1 MTKDSQYTAGF
12 AGSARLNLGRGSGSS
27 RSLQNPVYDNPKTIP
42 KIKHD
47 NPMKSKS
54 ITMAAALLALASSGL
69 AQSNNVYI
77 TGATA
82 FRSATLNTVRT
93 IFANTGQYKIVHN
106 GGSGNYNGSTY
117 AIIQGTFSNVPGTT
131 TIYTS
136 FNGSVEGIRALVT
149 TNNNPEYLTISALTN
164 ATNFIAKDTIGDG
177 VSGISSPRA
186 QNASDF
192 AFSDVSKASTPYAAD
207 SLLPANNSAQV
218 GVVTFTMIANKGGT
232 NLDNLNSQ
240 NFRALLG
247 QGYVPASLINGIT
260 NDPRSV
266 YVVGRNDGSGTRT
279 TYAAE
284 TGYGISTLMN
294 QYIVGKAS
302 NGAVRDIYL
311 VPQGGTNNALNGAIT
326 NGGLALIG
334 SSANVSTVWG
344 QNVNGNGGYASGS
357 GITAAF
363 TNTSPSVNIYDA
375 SGELLD
381 TANIAL
387 VSFLSTGDAKTAMAF
402 TNSTNSGGIT
412 LGYNG
417 VKLSDFATNGGTLS
431 QADKNKITRGAY
443 TAWGYQ
449 YFYRLPTITTGAK
462 LTTYNLIFSN
472 VPANLGSAGL
482 PKSQMT
488 VSRLVDGGVVAP

>member
-1 MTKDSQYTAGF
+1 
-12 AGSARLNLGRGSGSS
+12 
-27 RSLQNPVYDNPKTIP
+27 
-42 KIKHD
+42 
-47 NPMKSKS
+47 MKPKS
-54 ITMAAALLALASSGL
+54 ITMAAVMLALASTGL

-82 FRSATLNTVRT
+82 FRSATLNTIRQ
-93 IFANTGQYKIVHN
+93 IFADTAQYKIVHN

-136 FNGSVEGIRALVT
+136 FSGSVEGIRALVT
-149 TNNNPEYLTISALTN
+149 TNNNPSYYPSSALTN
-164 ATNFIAKDTIGDG
+164 ATNFIAKGNIADG
-177 VSGISSPRA
+177 VNSVSTNSLI
-186 QNASDF
+186 QQASDF
-192 AFSDVSKASTPYAAD
+192 AFSDVSKSSTPYAAD
-207 SLLPANNSAQV
+207 SLEPGDPAAQV
-218 GVVTFTMIANKGGT
+218 GVVTFTMVANKGAT

-247 QGYVPASLINGIT
+247 NGYVPASLINGIT

-284 TGYGISTLMN
+284 TGYGISKLMN
-294 QYIVGKAS
+294 QYIVGKAT
-302 NGAVRDIYL
+302 NGAITDIYL

-326 NGGLALIG
+326 NGGLALSG
-334 SSANVSTVWG
+334 SAANASTVWG
-344 QNVNGNGGYASGS
+344 QNVNGNGGYSSGS
-357 GITAAF
+357 GITTAF
-363 TNTSPSVNIYDA
+363 TNTSSAVNIYDTT
-375 SGELLD
+375 GELLE
-381 TANIAL
+381 TTNIAL
-387 VSFLSTGDAKTAMAF
+387 VSFLATGDAKTAMAF
-402 TNSTNSGGIT
+402 NTNTGLNTGAIT
-412 LGYNG
+412 LSYNG
-417 VKLSDFATNGGTLS
+417 VKLSDFATNNGTLS
-431 QADKNKITRGAY
+431 TADKNKITRGAY

-449 YFYRLPTITTGAK
+449 YFYRLPTITTGPK

-482 PKSQMT
+482 PKSDMN

>member
-1 MTKDSQYTAGF
+1 
-12 AGSARLNLGRGSGSS
+12 
-27 RSLQNPVYDNPKTIP
+27 
-42 KIKHD
+42 
-47 NPMKSKS
+47 MKPKS
-54 ITMAAALLALASSGL
+54 ITMAAVMLALASTGL

-82 FRSATLNTVRT
+82 FRSATLNTIRS
-93 IFANTGQYKIVHN
+93 IFANTAQYKIVHN

-164 ATNFIAKDTIGDG
+164 ATNFIAKGTIADG

-186 QNASDF
+186 ANASDF

-218 GVVTFTMIANKGGT
+218 GVVTFTMVANKGGT

-247 QGYVPASLINGIT
+247 QGYVPASFINGIT

-294 QYIVGKAS
+294 QYIVGKVT
-302 NGAVRDIYL
+302 NGAVTAIYL

-326 NGGLALIG
+326 NGGLALSG
-334 SSANVSTVWG
+334 SAANVSTVWG

-357 GITAAF
+357 GITSAF
-363 TNTSPSVNIYDA
+363 TNTSPSVNVYDTA
-375 SGELLD
+375 GELLD

-402 TNSTNSGGIT
+402 NTNTGLNTGAIT
-412 LGYNG
+412 LSYNG
-417 VKLSDFATNGGTLS
+417 VKLSDFATNNGTLS
-431 QADKNKITRGAY
+431 TADKNKITRGAY

-472 VPANLGSAGL
+472 VPANLGSAGI
-482 PKSQMT
+482 PKSDMR
-488 VSRLVDGGVVAP
+488 VSRAVDGGVVLP